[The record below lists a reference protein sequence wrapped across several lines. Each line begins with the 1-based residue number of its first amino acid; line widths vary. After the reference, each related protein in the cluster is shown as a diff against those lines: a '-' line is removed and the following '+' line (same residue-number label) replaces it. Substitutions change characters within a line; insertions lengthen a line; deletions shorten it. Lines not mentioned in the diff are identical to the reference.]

1 MRRHVRRICAF
12 LTLVGVTVELAMLAF
27 HGNQTVGVLVGL
39 GTVATGAA
47 SWKLDP
53 TV

>member
-1 MRRHVRRICAF
+1 MRRHVRRLCAF
-12 LTLVGVTVELAMLAF
+12 LTLVGVVVELALIAF
-27 HGNQTVGVLVGL
+27 DGSHTVAVLVGL
-39 GTVATGAA
+39 GAVGTGAL